1 MIHTAMSSR
10 RGNPMLAM
18 RQNNLQSELIRL
30 QRLEDEHVEDV
41 KKLQKNMRDAQQTL
55 KKVAQRLRLIKGKEQ
70 QVKKILA
77 YKRRAEKVS
86 K

>member
-1 MIHTAMSSR
+1 MSSR

>member
-1 MIHTAMSSR
+1 MSSR
-10 RGNPMLAM
+10 RNPMLAM

-55 KKVAQRLRLIKGKEQ
+55 QKVAQRLRLIKTKEQ
-70 QVKKILA
+70 QVKKVLA
-77 YKRRAEKVS
+77 YKRRAANQGK
-86 K
+86 

>member
-1 MIHTAMSSR
+1 
-10 RGNPMLAM
+10 
-18 RQNNLQSELIRL
+18 
-30 QRLEDEHVEDV
+30 
-41 KKLQKNMRDAQQTL
+41 L